1 MRMTTQEWVAIFVG
15 RGHALTDRVG
25 KMPEE
30 RQKSQEA
37 ITTVIPSE
45 AWESPGGVLDFAVR
59 TRRLPR
65 PAASQ

>member
-1 MRMTTQEWVAIFVG
+1 MRMTTQEWVVIFVG
-15 RGHALTDRVG
+15 RGHDPADQVG

-45 AWESPGGVLDFAVR
+45 AWESPGGVFDFAVR